1 MSSLGLGALGAVL
14 MKHHLHLKEASVLIS
29 NFSLE
34 KNKKEVLLPN
44 GLKTSF
50 LFFKAIFKDFNRII
64 NAFFNIFD
72 TVFCFCYNFFNRTFD
87 FSLFIASQFTSTLF
101 KSSFS
106 LIQFIFDT
114 HDCTSFFMMKP
125 L

>member
-14 MKHHLHLKEASVLIS
+14 MKHHLHLKEASVLVS

-50 LFFKAIFKDFNRII
+50 LSYFLKLFLRPSTA
-64 NAFFNIFD
+64 
-72 TVFCFCYNFFNRTFD
+72 TSMP
-87 FSLFIASQFTSTLF
+87 SLTS
-101 KSSFS
+101 
-106 LIQFIFDT
+106 
-114 HDCTSFFMMKP
+114 
-125 L
+125 

>member
-14 MKHHLHLKEASVLIS
+14 MKHHLYLKEASVLVS

-50 LFFKAIFKDFNRII
+50 LS
-64 NAFFNIFD
+64 
-72 TVFCFCYNFFNRTFD
+72 Y
-87 FSLFIASQFTSTLF
+87 
-101 KSSFS
+101 
-106 LIQFIFDT
+106 
-114 HDCTSFFMMKP
+114 
-125 L
+125 

>member
-14 MKHHLHLKEASVLIS
+14 MKHHLHLKEASVLVS

-50 LFFKAIFKDFNRII
+50 LSYFFGG
-64 NAFFNIFD
+64 FF
-72 TVFCFCYNFFNRTFD
+72 FF
-87 FSLFIASQFTSTLF
+87 LFIFFLF
-101 KSSFS
+101 
-106 LIQFIFDT
+106 
-114 HDCTSFFMMKP
+114 
-125 L
+125 